1 MYLDNNATTLIDP
14 RVVAAMAECYG
25 AANPASQ
32 HAAGRAA
39 RRLLEDAREQIAT
52 LLGCRSGMHRDHVI
66 FTSGGTEAN
75 NLAIHGLTQAITTP
89 TGQNAPVQ
97 NAAPAAK
104 LVISS
109 IEHPSVQG
117 PAALLQPTTQVVR
130 LRVSAAGVVD
140 LAHAEEAITAGSVV
154 SVMLGNNET
163 GVLQPVA
170 ETAAICR
177 RKGATMHT
185 DAVQAVGKI
194 AVNFQQLDVSAMTI
208 AAHKFHGPR
217 GIGAL
222 ILRGDTVI
230 KPILSGGFQQMGVRP
245 GTENVALAVGMATAL
260 QLYSDEAETRLAAM
274 TQFRDQFEQILR
286 TADASVVI
294 NGSQAPR
301 LPHTSSVAFPGID
314 RQVLA
319 MALDRNGL
327 ACSTGSAC
335 ASGSSEPSPVL
346 TAMGLSDE
354 VINSSIRIS
363 CGSLGDTAG
372 SNNAAGLILKTTN
385 NLRDQKTARN

>member
-1 MYLDNNATTLIDP
+1 MYLDHNANTPIDP
-14 RVVAAMAECYG
+14 RVVAAMEPCYG

-39 RRLLEDAREQIAT
+39 RRRLEDAREQVAT
-52 LLGCRSGMHRDHVI
+52 LLGARSGMHRDHVI

-75 NLAIHGLTQAITTP
+75 NLAVYGLLAAIRQTKSNEAGSTRR
-89 TGQNAPVQ
+89 
-97 NAAPAAK
+97 AK
-104 LVISS
+104 VVISS
-109 IEHPSVQG
+109 IEHPSIEG
-117 PAALLQPTTQVVR
+117 AASHLPPAVEVVR
-130 LRVSAAGVVD
+130 LRATEHGAVD
-140 LAHAEEAITAGSVV
+140 LAHAAEAITGADLV

-170 ETAAICR
+170 EIAELCAR
-177 RKGATMHT
+177 AGAVLHT

-194 AVNFQQLDVSAMTI
+194 AVNFQQLGVAAMTV

-222 ILRGDTVI
+222 LLRGDTAI
-230 KPILSGGFQQMGVRP
+230 QPLLHGGFQQMAVRP

-260 QLYSDEAETRLAAM
+260 QLWSDEASSRQAAMLAFRNEFEQTLLAA
-274 TQFRDQFEQILR
+274 DPSII
-286 TADASVVI
+286 V
-294 NGSQAPR
+294 NGCSAAR

-314 RQVLA
+314 RQVLV
-319 MALDRNGL
+319 MALDRAGL

-346 TAMGLSDE
+346 TAMGLSDD
-354 VINSSIRIS
+354 VIGGSIRIS
-363 CGSLGDTAG
+363 CGSLGDSIKG
-372 SNNAAGLILKTTN
+372 SDAAGLILKTVN
-385 NLRDQKTARN
+385 NLRNQKTGWK